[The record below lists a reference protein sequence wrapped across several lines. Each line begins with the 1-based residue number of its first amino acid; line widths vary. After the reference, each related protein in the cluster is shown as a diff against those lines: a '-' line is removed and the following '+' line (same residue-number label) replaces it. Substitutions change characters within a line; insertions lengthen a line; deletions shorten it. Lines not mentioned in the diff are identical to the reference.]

1 MKASQ
6 LQTKRVPK
14 KARFRLLHARIAG
27 RKQRVT
33 ATVSPTAQLDSD
45 EPNLSVGRA
54 LIVILLIHIVAIG
67 GYFFHNNF
75 LAGKLSEVAVAPQPA
90 AVTPEA
96 AQEAERLPPLRHG
109 DQPYMFRS
117 GDTYASIAAARG
129 VIEDDLR
136 RINDNIP
143 LRSGRILKMPGRR
156 ILALEPTEMGQ
167 IRAQSQT
174 NAERGNIEGLND
186 LLAANANAATTNIE
200 AAKGAAAGVPLR
212 AIVVNQGAA
221 ALSGA
226 APAGSGAASTHVV
239 VSGDTLWRIANSNKI
254 TAEELMKANGIN
266 DAKKLKLGMTLKLPA
281 PR

>member
-27 RKQRVT
+27 RRQRVT
-33 ATVSPTAQLDSD
+33 ATASPTAHLDSD

-75 LAGKLSEVAVAPQPA
+75 LAGKVSEAAVAPQPA
-90 AVTPEA
+90 ALTPGA
-96 AQEAERLPPLRHG
+96 VQEAERLPPLRHG

-129 VIEDDLR
+129 VLEDDLR

-143 LRSGRILKMPGRR
+143 LRPGRILKMPGRR

-167 IRAQSQT
+167 IRASSQT
-174 NAERGNIEGLND
+174 NAERGNIEGAND
-186 LLAANANAATTNIE
+186 LLAANGAANSE
-200 AAKGAAAGVPLR
+200 AAGVPPR

-221 ALSGA
+221 ALSGAAPTGSGA

-239 VSGDTLWRIANSNKI
+239 VSGDTLWRIANKHKVS
-254 TAEELMKANGIN
+254 TDELMKANGIS

-281 PR
+281 PH